1 MPRFHQLC
9 LVAALAAVLSAC
21 SQFAEAPETVAPVDQ
36 RPTYLIGPTD
46 QLSIF
51 VWRNPELSMAIPVRP
66 DGRISM
72 PLVAEMMAAGK
83 TPEALA
89 RDLEQALAKF
99 VQAPMVTVIV
109 TGFVGPMDQQVRIV
123 GEAAEPKALQY
134 RDNMTVLDAMIQVG
148 GLTTF
153 AAGNRTVLIRRKAGS
168 EAENY
173 LVRLD
178 DLLKGGDVSA
188 NVKLLPGDIIII
200 PQSWF

>member
-1 MPRFHQLC
+1 MPRHAHPL
-9 LVAALAAVLSAC
+9 LVLALAALLSAC
-21 SQFAEAPETVAPVDQ
+21 AQYVEAPEVATPSDQ

-83 TPEALA
+83 SPELLA
-89 RDLEQALAKF
+89 RDLEQALAKY

-109 TGFVGPMDQQVRIV
+109 TGFVGPLDQQVRVV
-123 GEAAEPKALQY
+123 GEAGEPKALQY

-153 AAGNRTVLIRRKAGS
+153 AAGNRAALIRRAAGA
-168 EAENY
+168 EAQNY
-173 LVRLD
+173 RVRLD

-188 NVKLLPGDIIII
+188 NVKLLPGDIILI